1 MEYGRWSPRGI
12 WISAA
17 TLFFFFF
24 APLHLGGTE
33 GRRCTEEQHILNFA
47 RTTTPAGQYLTPN
60 LHGVRRL
67 PTKLSSPSL
76 GPWGVSAAR
85 ASQCRSK
92 WKKLACIGFPSG
104 GAKRSM
110 SRVLRTCTCSTG
122 QARSLAHMAPYPFLC
137 SHCPL
142 PGWGGVVW
150 CRWIDGCVD
159 GWVGAC
165 CVLLL
170 LRYHRGSEEN
180 VQRYLG
186 GFGQPPPPA
195 NYS

>member
-1 MEYGRWSPRGI
+1 MHAGSYGVWTMVSS
-12 WISAA
+12 WH
-17 TLFFFFF
+17 LDLCCHFFFF

-110 SRVLRTCTCSTG
+110 SRVYVRVPVPVQGKRDLSLTWRRTLFFVCI
-122 QARSLAHMAPYPFLC
+122 ALC
-137 SHCPL
+137 RC
-142 PGWGGVVW
+142 GVW
-150 CRWIDGCVD
+150 CGVD
-159 GWVGAC
+159 G
-165 CVLLL
+165 
-170 LRYHRGSEEN
+170 
-180 VQRYLG
+180 
-186 GFGQPPPPA
+186 
-195 NYS
+195 

>member
-1 MEYGRWSPRGI
+1 MDDGLLVASGSLLP
-12 WISAA
+12 
-17 TLFFFFF
+17 LFFF

-60 LHGVRRL
+60 LHGVSRL

-150 CRWIDGCVD
+150 CRWIDGCGCVG
-159 GWVGAC
+159 GWVGAAC
-165 CVLLL
+165 FYYYGTTADRRRTCRDTLAALAN
-170 LRYHRGSEEN
+170 HRH
-180 VQRYLG
+180 
-186 GFGQPPPPA
+186 QPTIA
-195 NYS
+195 SW